1 MSKRKYFRGKRL
13 LSVSDFDQ
21 SESLYFLVNFGS
33 KYPKTVHRAF
43 LISWQ
48 YRTLMNFIVNGRIW
62 EARKNDDTRS
72 NRGLKDGKLL

>member
-21 SESLYFLVNFGS
+21 SESLYFLVDFGS
-33 KYPKTVHRAF
+33 KSPKTVHRAF

-62 EARKNDDTRS
+62 EAMENEQS
-72 NRGLKDGKLL
+72 